1 MKKARKL
8 NRTAVD
14 RLTNLVFR
22 GLVGTLRL
30 LPYKIRVPLM
40 GRVFGY
46 VLCPLAGYLKRAETN
61 LTLVYPDMPASKR
74 RQLARACCDNF
85 GRTVVEN
92 YSWQDLGVRMAQS
105 KPTGPGLAAL
115 AEAAATTRPVIF
127 VTGHFGNHEAAR
139 HLLTSM
145 DYDVGGFYRPM
156 NNPFFNDHYVETMSA
171 WGGPVF
177 AKGKNGTIGFVRHLR
192 AGGMGTI
199 FFDVATRDDVIPFLG
214 HPART
219 SLSVAKI
226 ALRIDALVVPYF
238 AIRQPDGLTFKVEV
252 EEPIAHTNPR
262 DMVIEMNAR
271 LEAQIARNP
280 AQWFWVHR
288 RWK

>member
-1 MKKARKL
+1 MKKNRKK
-8 NRTAVD
+8 NGTTVD

-22 GLVGTLRL
+22 GLISFLRL
-30 LPYKIRVPLM
+30 LPYTVRVPLM
-40 GRVFGY
+40 GRLMGY
-46 VLCPLAGYLKRAETN
+46 VLGPIAGYMRRAQEN
-61 LTLVYPDMPASKR
+61 LTLIYPDMPSSKR

-85 GRTVVEN
+85 GRTLIEN
-92 YSWQDLGVRMAQS
+92 YSWQDLGARMAQA
-105 KPTGPGLAAL
+105 KPTGAGLDAL
-115 AEAAATTRPVIF
+115 EEAATAKRPVIF

-145 DYDVGGFYRPM
+145 NYEVGGFYRPM

-192 AGGMGTI
+192 SGGMGTL
-199 FFDVATRDDVIPFLG
+199 FFDVASREEVLPFLG

-219 SLSVAKI
+219 SLSSAKI

-238 AIRQPDGLTFKVEV
+238 AIRQPDGLTFKIEI

-262 DMVIEMNAR
+262 DMLIEMNAR

>member
-1 MKKARKL
+1 
-8 NRTAVD
+8 
-14 RLTNLVFR
+14 
-22 GLVGTLRL
+22 
-30 LPYKIRVPLM
+30 
-40 GRVFGY
+40 
-46 VLCPLAGYLKRAETN
+46 
-61 LTLVYPDMPASKR
+61 
-74 RQLARACCDNF
+74 
-85 GRTVVEN
+85 
-92 YSWQDLGVRMAQS
+92 
-105 KPTGPGLAAL
+105 
-115 AEAAATTRPVIF
+115 
-127 VTGHFGNHEAAR
+127 
-139 HLLTSM
+139 
-145 DYDVGGFYRPM
+145 M

-192 AGGMGTI
+192 SGGMGTL
-199 FFDVATRDDVIPFLG
+199 FFDVASREEVIPFLG

-219 SLSVAKI
+219 SLSSAKI

-238 AIRQPDGLTFKVEV
+238 AIRQPDGLTFKVEI

-262 DMVIEMNAR
+262 DMLIEMNAR